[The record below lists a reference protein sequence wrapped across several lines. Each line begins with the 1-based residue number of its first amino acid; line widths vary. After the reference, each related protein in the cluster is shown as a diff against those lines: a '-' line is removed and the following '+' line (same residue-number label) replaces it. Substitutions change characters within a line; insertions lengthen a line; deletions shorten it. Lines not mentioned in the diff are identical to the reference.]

1 MSRGTLVLV
10 AARNEAATLE
20 RTLAA
25 LASAFP
31 TDPVWVADDGSSDGT
46 AAVAASAGARV
57 VSSGRR
63 AGKGAAM
70 TLAAREALAAP
81 PWGETAGE
89 AARTTAGEA
98 ARTTPGEAG
107 GPTPGEA
114 GGPAGADAGTQEA
127 VVLLCDGDLGE
138 SARRLG
144 PLVELVRRGEA
155 DLAIAGFKTKVGG
168 GFGLA
173 LAFARWAIRRR
184 SGLEAAAALSGQRA
198 VRAGALAGL
207 LPFAEG
213 YGMEVGMTID
223 AVRAGCCVAEIELEL
238 THRATGRTPAGFA
251 HRAHQLRDIARA
263 YWQRR

>member
-1 MSRGTLVLV
+1 MPGGTLVLV

-31 TDPVWVADDGSSDGT
+31 GDPVWVADDGSSDGT
-46 AAVAASAGARV
+46 AAVAAGAGARV
-57 VSSGRR
+57 LSSGRR

-70 TLAAREALAAP
+70 TLAAREALAGAS
-81 PWGETAGE
+81 
-89 AARTTAGEA
+89 
-98 ARTTPGEAG
+98 
-107 GPTPGEA
+107 
-114 GGPAGADAGTQEA
+114 ADAGTQEA

-144 PLVELVRRGEA
+144 PLVELVRGGEA

-184 SGLEAAAALSGQRA
+184 CGLEAGAALSGQRA

-207 LPFAEG
+207 LPFAAG

-223 AVRAGCCVAEIELEL
+223 AVRAGWHVAEIELEL
-238 THRATGRTPAGFA
+238 THRVTGRTPAGFV
-251 HRAHQLRDIARA
+251 HRARQLGDIARA
-263 YWQRR
+263 YRQRRQALRR

>member
-1 MSRGTLVLV
+1 MTGGTLVLV

-31 TDPVWVADDGSSDGT
+31 GDPVWVADDGSSDGT
-46 AAVAASAGARV
+46 AAVAAGAGARV
-57 VSSGRR
+57 LSSGRR

-70 TLAAREALAAP
+70 TLAAREALAGAMT
-81 PWGETAGE
+81 GAL
-89 AARTTAGEA
+89 AR
-98 ARTTPGEAG
+98 
-107 GPTPGEA
+107 
-114 GGPAGADAGTQEA
+114 ADAGTQEA

-144 PLVELVRRGEA
+144 PLVELVRGGEA

-184 SGLEAAAALSGQRA
+184 CGLEAGAALSGQRA

-207 LPFAEG
+207 LPFAAG

-223 AVRAGCCVAEIELEL
+223 AVRAGWHVAEIELEL
-238 THRATGRTPAGFA
+238 THRATGRTPAGFV
-251 HRAHQLRDIARA
+251 HRARQLGDIARA
-263 YWQRR
+263 YRRRR

>member
-1 MSRGTLVLV
+1 MLV

-31 TDPVWVADDGSSDGT
+31 ADPVWVADDGSSDGT
-46 AAVAASAGARV
+46 AAVAASAGTRV

-70 TLAAREALAAP
+70 TLAAREALAGAS
-81 PWGETAGE
+81 
-89 AARTTAGEA
+89 
-98 ARTTPGEAG
+98 
-107 GPTPGEA
+107 
-114 GGPAGADAGTQEA
+114 ADAGTQEA

-144 PLVELVRRGEA
+144 PLVELVRGGEA

-184 SGLEAAAALSGQRA
+184 CGLEAGAALSGQRA

-223 AVRAGCCVAEIELEL
+223 AVRAGCRVAEIELEL

-251 HRAHQLRDIARA
+251 HRARQLRDIARA
-263 YWQRR
+263 YRQRR

>member
-1 MSRGTLVLV
+1 MLV

-31 TDPVWVADDGSSDGT
+31 ADPVWVVDDGSSDGT
-46 AAVAASAGARV
+46 AAVAASAAARV

-70 TLAAREALAAP
+70 TLAAREALA
-81 PWGETAGE
+81 GTTVGE
-89 AARTTAGEA
+89 ASGTTAAEA
-98 ARTTPGEAG
+98 VD
-107 GPTPGEA
+107 GPTS
-114 GGPAGADAGTQEA
+114 ADAGAQQA

-184 SGLEAAAALSGQRA
+184 CGLEAGAALSGQRA

-223 AVRAGCCVAEIELEL
+223 AVRAGCRVAEIELEL

-251 HRAHQLRDIARA
+251 HRARQLRDIARA
-263 YWQRR
+263 YRQRR

>member
-1 MSRGTLVLV
+1 MTGGTLVLV

-31 TDPVWVADDGSSDGT
+31 GDPVWVADDGSSDGT
-46 AAVAASAGARV
+46 AAVAAGAGARV

-70 TLAAREALAAP
+70 TLAAREALA
-81 PWGETAGE
+81 
-89 AARTTAGEA
+89 
-98 ARTTPGEAG
+98 
-107 GPTPGEA
+107 
-114 GGPAGADAGTQEA
+114 GAMTG

-144 PLVELVRRGEA
+144 PLVELVRGGQA

-184 SGLEAAAALSGQRA
+184 CGLEAGAALSGQRA

-207 LPFAEG
+207 LPFAAG

-223 AVRAGCCVAEIELEL
+223 AVRAGWHVAEIELEL
-238 THRATGRTPAGFA
+238 THRATGRTPAGFS
-251 HRAHQLRDIARA
+251 HRARQLRDIARA
-263 YWQRR
+263 YRQRR

>member
-1 MSRGTLVLV
+1 MTGGTLVLV

-31 TDPVWVADDGSSDGT
+31 GDPVWVADDGSADGT
-46 AAVAASAGARV
+46 AAVAAGAGARV
-57 VSSGRR
+57 LSSGRR

-70 TLAAREALAAP
+70 TLAAREALAGAS
-81 PWGETAGE
+81 
-89 AARTTAGEA
+89 
-98 ARTTPGEAG
+98 
-107 GPTPGEA
+107 
-114 GGPAGADAGTQEA
+114 ADAGTQEA

-144 PLVELVRRGEA
+144 PLVELVRGGEA

-184 SGLEAAAALSGQRA
+184 CGLEAGAALSGQRA

-223 AVRAGCCVAEIELEL
+223 AVRAGCRVAEIELEL

-251 HRAHQLRDIARA
+251 HRARQLRDIARA
-263 YWQRR
+263 YRQRR

>member
-1 MSRGTLVLV
+1 MLV

-31 TDPVWVADDGSSDGT
+31 ADPVWVADDGSSDGT
-46 AAVAASAGARV
+46 TAVAASAAARV

-70 TLAAREALAAP
+70 TFAAREALA
-81 PWGETAGE
+81 G
-89 AARTTAGEA
+89 TTAGEA
-98 ARTTPGEAG
+98 AGTTAAEAVD
-107 GPTPGEA
+107 GPTSA
-114 GGPAGADAGTQEA
+114 DVGAQQA

-223 AVRAGCCVAEIELEL
+223 AVRAGCRVAEIELEL

-251 HRAHQLRDIARA
+251 HRARQLRDIARA
-263 YWQRR
+263 YRQRR

>member
-1 MSRGTLVLV
+1 MTGGTLVLV

-31 TDPVWVADDGSSDGT
+31 GDPVWVADDGSSDGT
-46 AAVAASAGARV
+46 AAVAAGAGARV

-70 TLAAREALAAP
+70 TLAAREALAGAMT
-81 PWGETAGE
+81 GEGAG
-89 AARTTAGEA
+89 ALAI
-98 ARTTPGEAG
+98 
-107 GPTPGEA
+107 
-114 GGPAGADAGTQEA
+114 ADAGTQEA

-144 PLVELVRRGEA
+144 PLVELVHGGEA
-155 DLAIAGFKTKVGG
+155 DLAIADFKTKVGG

-173 LAFARWAIRRR
+173 LGFARWAIRRR
-184 SGLEAAAALSGQRA
+184 CGLEARAALSGQRA

-207 LPFAEG
+207 LPFAAG

-223 AVRAGCCVAEIELEL
+223 AVRAGWRVAEIELEL

-251 HRAHQLRDIARA
+251 HRACQLRDIARA
-263 YWQRR
+263 SWQRH

>member
-1 MSRGTLVLV
+1 MTGGTLVLV

-31 TDPVWVADDGSSDGT
+31 GDPVWVADDGSSDGT
-46 AAVAASAGARV
+46 AAVAAGAGARV

-70 TLAAREALAAP
+70 TLAAREALA
-81 PWGETAGE
+81 
-89 AARTTAGEA
+89 
-98 ARTTPGEAG
+98 
-107 GPTPGEA
+107 
-114 GGPAGADAGTQEA
+114 GAMTG

-144 PLVELVRRGEA
+144 PLVELVRGGQA

-184 SGLEAAAALSGQRA
+184 CGLEAGAALSGQRA
-198 VRAGALAGL
+198 VRVGALAGL
-207 LPFAEG
+207 LPFAAG

-223 AVRAGCCVAEIELEL
+223 AVRAGWHVAEIELEL

-251 HRAHQLRDIARA
+251 HRARQLGDIARA
-263 YWQRR
+263 YRRRR

>member
-1 MSRGTLVLV
+1 MTGGTLVLV

-31 TDPVWVADDGSSDGT
+31 GDPVWVADDGSSDGT
-46 AAVAASAGARV
+46 AAVAAGAGARV

-70 TLAAREALAAP
+70 TLAAREALA
-81 PWGETAGE
+81 
-89 AARTTAGEA
+89 
-98 ARTTPGEAG
+98 
-107 GPTPGEA
+107 
-114 GGPAGADAGTQEA
+114 GAMTG

-144 PLVELVRRGEA
+144 PLVELVRGGQA

-184 SGLEAAAALSGQRA
+184 CGLEAGAALSGQRA
-198 VRAGALAGL
+198 VRVGALAGL
-207 LPFAEG
+207 LPFAAG

-223 AVRAGCCVAEIELEL
+223 AVRAGWHVAEIELEL

-251 HRAHQLRDIARA
+251 HRARQLGDIARA
-263 YWQRR
+263 YRQRR